1 MDLEHIL
8 VILTNLM
15 LAVRGTE
22 QAEDDP
28 DGAMAEDGLTEGV
41 NLKDLGAEN
50 TCHGLAAYGVHT
62 KSKHACVRNISDTK

>member
-1 MDLEHIL
+1 MDLEYIL

-28 DGAMAEDGLTEGV
+28 EDGLTKGV
-41 NLKDLGAEN
+41 NLKDLGTEN

-62 KSKHACVRNISDTK
+62 KSKHACVRIISDTK